1 MAFLDD
7 YLLRVEAISGKVKGN
22 ALISETRQ
30 AMQEFLKDYA
40 VSDEKKGE
48 IYASF
53 EATIA
58 ANTINK
64 VFDIAL
70 MIDTEELKQ
79 KDIKAGIVLKNQQA
93 IAAWESCLYEY
104 TRRKVLI
111 RSEASNSGIQKSK
124 SANDFLNSIS
134 NRVDPTQ
141 DDISYV
147 KKQIDAIDTST
158 MVDLAVAEVGNK
170 PTAIE
175 V

>member
-1 MAFLDD
+1 M
-7 YLLRVEAISGKVKGN
+7 
-22 ALISETRQ
+22 
-30 AMQEFLKDYA
+30 
-40 VSDEKKGE
+40 
-48 IYASF
+48 
-53 EATIA
+53 
-58 ANTINK
+58 
-64 VFDIAL
+64 AL

-79 KDIKAGIVLKNQQA
+79 KDIKAGIALKNQQA
-93 IAAWESCLYEY
+93 IAAWESSLYEY

-111 RSEASNSGIQKSK
+111 RSEASNSRIQKSK

-147 KKQIDAIDTST
+147 KERIDAIDTST